1 MEPNSFKEFKTI
13 IGRSAG
19 TMPMTS
25 NLYQVNLSAPPIFR
39 KGGSGIYDPVK
50 EIEAERTID
59 YYANSITLPSRA
71 VTTGELNNVGQIE
84 DLQQDRLHQ
93 RLIYNLYLQKTR
105 DIDISLN
112 NG

>member
-59 YYANSITLPSRA
+59 YYANSITCLLYTSPSP
-71 VTTGELNNVGQIE
+71 
-84 DLQQDRLHQ
+84 
-93 RLIYNLYLQKTR
+93 R
-105 DIDISLN
+105 DIS
-112 NG
+112 GSRMPSSA